1 MEKIAEAHKIRTVLE
16 AEGQAE
22 AIRTRGQ
29 AEAFAASAKAKAE
42 AEQAAKKAEAWNEYK
57 DAAML
62 EMFLETLPKVLS
74 SYVSLSNILLFII
87 FIYWNIFLCLQIAA
101 EVAAPLSQAR
111 KVTMVSCG
119 SGEVGAA
126 KLTGE
131 VLNIVQRMPEVV
143 RNLTGVDISKVIN
156 PR

>member
-29 AEAFAASAKAKAE
+29 AEAFAAIAKAKAE
-42 AEQAAKKAEAWNEYK
+42 AEQAAKKAEAWSEYK

-74 SYVSLSNILLFII
+74 AYIWII
-87 FIYWNIFLCLQIAA
+87 YPIVFYYNNCAYSDRGW
-101 EVAAPLSQAR
+101 S
-111 KVTMVSCG
+111 G
-119 SGEVGAA
+119 SS
-126 KLTGE
+126 
-131 VLNIVQRMPEVV
+131 IVP
-143 RNLTGVDISKVIN
+143 SS
-156 PR
+156 